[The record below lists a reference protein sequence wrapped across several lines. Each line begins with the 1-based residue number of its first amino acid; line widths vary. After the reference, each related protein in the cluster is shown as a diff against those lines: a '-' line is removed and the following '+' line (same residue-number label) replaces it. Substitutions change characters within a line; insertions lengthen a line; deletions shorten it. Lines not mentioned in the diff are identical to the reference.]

1 MAGGCRMTSQWG
13 LSVCICKSVLKN
25 HVAFNS
31 LHLCRT
37 TPFHTASKKQ
47 KPFHLLKLLEDT
59 KFSATGFYLK
69 SFLYYVS
76 AGISRAASRSFYFGF
91 FFFLSPTGVSI
102 FVLLHQMSKTFKT
115 RPLSP

>member
-1 MAGGCRMTSQWG
+1 MAGRCRMTSQWC
-13 LSVCICKSVLKN
+13 LSVYICKSVLKK

-37 TPFHTASKKQ
+37 KPFHTASKKQ

-59 KFSATGFYLK
+59 KFSAAGFYLK

-91 FFFLSPTGVSI
+91 IFFKSYWGFYFCITLPDVQN
-102 FVLLHQMSKTFKT
+102 V
-115 RPLSP
+115 

>member
-1 MAGGCRMTSQWG
+1 MAGRCRMISQWG
-13 LSVCICKSVLKN
+13 LSGCIFKSELKN

-37 TPFHTASKKQ
+37 KLFHTVSKKQ

-76 AGISRAASRSFYFGF
+76 VGISRLASRSFYFGF
-91 FFFLSPTGVSI
+91 IFFKSYWGFYFCITSPDVQN
-102 FVLLHQMSKTFKT
+102 V
-115 RPLSP
+115 